1 MTLRRPAALIVEDQ
15 PFVGLVASDI
25 LRDMGFETFQAFDQQ
40 RAATMLTEHS
50 EIEVVVT
57 SARPGTGLEFARR
70 MARERPDVSLVVAA
84 TDDEIRSAD
93 IPPTASILRKPYA
106 SSELATLVAAGTLLQ
121 DA

>member
-1 MTLRRPAALIVEDQ
+1 MRRPAALIVDDQ

-40 RAATMLTEHS
+40 RADRMLTDHS

-57 SARPGTGLEFARR
+57 SARPGTSLEFARR

-84 TDDEIRSAD
+84 SDDEIRSAD
-93 IPPTASILRKPYA
+93 IPPTARILRKPYA
-106 SSELATLVAAGTLLQ
+106 SSELATLVSDSMLLQ